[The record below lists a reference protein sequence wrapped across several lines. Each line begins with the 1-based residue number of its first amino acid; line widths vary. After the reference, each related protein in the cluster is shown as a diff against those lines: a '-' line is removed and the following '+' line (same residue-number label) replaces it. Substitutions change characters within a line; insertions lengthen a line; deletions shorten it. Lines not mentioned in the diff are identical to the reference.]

1 MSITVGQII
10 RTKQELWS
18 IAPEATVF
26 KALELMAQKDIGAV
40 VVVKDEKLVGIFSER
55 DYARK
60 VILKGL
66 SSKTT
71 TVGELMTKDVF
82 TVSPETTI
90 KECLTL
96 ATEHRFRHLPV
107 VEKGKLVGIITIG
120 DIVKVII
127 SDQQNLIDQM
137 ENYITGRGYVR

>member
-10 RTKQELWS
+10 RTKPELWS
-18 IAPEATVF
+18 ITPEATVF
-26 KALELMAQKDIGAV
+26 EALEVMAQKDIGAL
-40 VVVKDEKLVGIFSER
+40 VVVKDDKLVGIFSER

-71 TVGELMTKDVF
+71 TVGELMTKDVY
-82 TVSPETTI
+82 TVSPETTFQ
-90 KECLTL
+90 ECLAVT
-96 ATEHRFRHLPV
+96 TENHFRHLPV
-107 VEKGKLVGIITIG
+107 MENGKLVGIITIG

-127 SDQQNLIDQM
+127 TDQQNLIDQM
-137 ENYITGRGYVR
+137 ENYIEGRGYGR

>member
-10 RTKQELWS
+10 RTKPELWS

-26 KALELMAQKDIGAV
+26 DALELMAQKDIGAL
-40 VVVKDEKLVGIFSER
+40 VVVKEGELVGIFSER

-60 VILKGL
+60 VILQGL

-71 TVGELMTKDVF
+71 SVGELMTKDVY
-82 TVSPETTI
+82 TVTPETTI
-90 KECLTL
+90 KECMTL
-96 ATEHRFRHLPV
+96 ATEHHFRHLPV
-107 VEKGKLVGIITIG
+107 VENGKLVGIITIG

-137 ENYITGRGYVR
+137 ENYITGRGYGR